1 MAESEKT
8 DKTADQGQERR
19 DRKFSVSSNR
29 GKASHKLRYVEAGG
43 AAVDTEDC
51 TFCQSV
57 PELSDGKR
65 PRSGNS
71 RDRAE
76 PSGSNSR

>member
-1 MAESEKT
+1 MAGSEKT
-8 DKTADQGQERR
+8 DKTVLEQERR

-57 PELSDGKR
+57 PEIFTDKG
-65 PRSGNS
+65 
-71 RDRAE
+71 
-76 PSGSNSR
+76 